1 MKNLPIYCIIVIGN
15 PLTYLGH
22 NLVWDRVR
30 LLKQYDSLTFDYNA
44 SGIRTR
50 KGTTTYEL
58 DGTTILS
65 ETGSGYTL
73 RYLYG
78 LDGLVGFK
86 FGDNNYY
93 YEKNLQGDITGI
105 YDSQGTLV
113 GSYSYDAWG
122 KCSIT
127 YDTAYGL
134 AFLNP
139 FRYRGYYYDR
149 ETSLYYLNSRYYD
162 PNTGRFINADSVLG
176 ANKDFAKY
184 NLFAY
189 CGNNSINRIDVMG
202 KAWWHWAIGGAL
214 SFGVAGFGT
223 NALKGFLENFLLTGE
238 KLWDQALD
246 DFMMSLIN
254 SFGAW
259 FNGAKLSSIIDG
271 ETVPA

>member
-58 DGTTILS
+58 DGTNILS

-73 RYLYG
+73 RYYY
-78 LDGLVGFK
+78 DGAELVGFN
-86 FGDNNYY
+86 FNNQDYF

-105 YDSQGTLV
+105 YNTQGTLV

-122 KCSIT
+122 KCRVNV
-127 YDTAYGL
+127 DTTGA
-134 AFLNP
+134 AFVNP

-149 ETSLYYLNSRYYD
+149 ETGLYYLNSRYYD
-162 PNTGRFINADSVLG
+162 PNTGRFINTDIFVSNAGSLLGYNCFTYCFDNPVNMIDST
-176 ANKDFAKY
+176 
-184 NLFAY
+184 
-189 CGNNSINRIDVMG
+189 GN
-202 KAWWHWAIGGAL
+202 
-214 SFGVAGFGT
+214 
-223 NALKGFLENFLLTGE
+223 
-238 KLWDQALD
+238 
-246 DFMMSLIN
+246 
-254 SFGAW
+254 
-259 FNGAKLSSIIDG
+259 
-271 ETVPA
+271 